1 MSGLVYYTSASGN
14 TGTFVNKL
22 GLPSSRIPISPKTE
36 PLLVDDPYILIVPTY
51 ADGEGRGAVAKGIIR
66 FLNNEKNR
74 GLVRGV
80 IGAGNKNFGEMY
92 CRGAKIVADK
102 CGVELL
108 YKFELL
114 GLEEDLKNVRNGVQ
128 RFWKEGI

>member
-14 TGTFVNKL
+14 TGTFVSKL

-74 GLVRGV
+74 GLIRGV

-92 CRGAKIVADK
+92 CRGAKIVAEK

-114 GLEEDLKNVRNGVQ
+114 GLEEDFENVRNGVQ
-128 RFWKEGI
+128 RFLKEGL